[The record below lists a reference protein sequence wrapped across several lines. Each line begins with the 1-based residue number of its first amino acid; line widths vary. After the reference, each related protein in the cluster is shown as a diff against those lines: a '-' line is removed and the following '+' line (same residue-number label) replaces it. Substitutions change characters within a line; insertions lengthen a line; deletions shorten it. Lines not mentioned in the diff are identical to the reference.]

1 MQVITNPQFLL
12 GCLLKLIRNPGL
24 RKRDA
29 ELDEKREKGSM
40 ISPD

>member
-24 RKRDA
+24 R
-29 ELDEKREKGSM
+29 EGDEDK
-40 ISPD
+40 